1 MRLQADR
8 DKVTSAQREKAT
20 AELNQRLAE
29 QVCFV
34 IQGVQSGVPVFT
46 PKHRD
51 VLQWCT
57 QPATSCPCTL
67 CTPRKLATCLQQLQD
82 MCAKLSHFELPP
94 RDPAHAETALS
105 ARMCQDTAALL
116 TSVVQSQAEQ
126 RAAAEAAQQ
135 EQQRA
140 AALAAKKTRI
150 PAALPPED
158 PSAVQVAVRLPSG
171 ARISHRCSLHSHGE

>member
-34 IQGVQSGVPVFT
+34 IQGVQSEVPVFA

-51 VLQWCT
+51 VLQQCT

-67 CTPRKLATCLQQLQD
+67 CTPRKLAATCLKQLQD
-82 MCAKLSHFELPP
+82 VRAKLSHFDLPP
-94 RDPAHAETALS
+94 RDPAHVETSLF
-105 ARMCQDTAALL
+105 ARMCQGVD
-116 TSVVQSQAEQ
+116 Q
-126 RAAAEAAQQ
+126 
-135 EQQRA
+135 
-140 AALAAKKTRI
+140 
-150 PAALPPED
+150 P
-158 PSAVQVAVRLPSG
+158 
-171 ARISHRCSLHSHGE
+171 C